1 VATLRR
7 LLLVA
12 TIVPVLVTAARAGAG
27 AGPAVPGQVASYGIA
42 IQLSDV
48 APAPG
53 IDPRAAAYITNRM
66 APGTSLLRRVS
77 VTNTTTAPEQVSLYA
92 AAASI
97 AGGAFQFAPTQT
109 VDELTSWTTVTPTAM
124 TLPAGASASASV
136 VIAVPSSAQPGERY
150 GVVWA
155 QVGSSTAP
163 GIQEISRVGI
173 RMYVSVET
181 GPPPPA
187 AFSIGPLTPA
197 AAGAGGASPALVAL
211 VRNTGG
217 LAVDITGEL
226 RLAQAG
232 RRLGPF
238 PVAGA
243 TIGIGQSAP
252 VTASVGTVPAGT
264 WQAHLALQSG
274 LVRRGSERAVNF
286 PLEAGP
292 GHAGAGSDL
301 LYGLS
306 GVLLAVAAVL
316 LAYNLARRRQTV
328 GLPRPAPP
336 VDTAGSPGGEHAP
349 DDAAEPL
356 GSDSPQTTEE
366 DAE

>member
-226 RLAQAG
+226 TLAQGG

-243 TIGIGQSAP
+243 TIGIGQSSP

-274 LVRRGSERAVNF
+274 LVRRASERAISF

-292 GHAGAGSDL
+292 GRASGGSDL
-301 LYGLS
+301 RYGLS

-316 LAYNLARRRQTV
+316 LAYALARRRA
-328 GLPRPAPP
+328 GELPRPAPP
-336 VDTAGSPGGEHAP
+336 VGAVGSRRGERAP
-349 DDAAEPL
+349 EAAAEPL
-356 GSDSPQTTEE
+356 GSDSPRKTEE